1 MDQPEVQIPT
11 GLKKPPMGSY
21 AGFNRL
27 WDWYRAQIQSSTDP
41 VALRMRGL
49 HGLADHAQ
57 QLQNAQMRELY
68 AAVEY
73 AWHGELGEIWRFLG
87 RIDLKLLE
95 KQLGDLALIQADD
108 LRKGSKKWE
117 TAEGVLNLLGELG
130 DLLRR
135 LAQGQRGKT
144 GG

>member
-1 MDQPEVQIPT
+1 MDQSELQIPT
-11 GLKKPPMGSY
+11 GLKKPQLGSR
-21 AGFNRL
+21 AGFDRL
-27 WDWYRAQIQSSTDP
+27 WARYRAQIQSDYDP
-41 VALRMRGL
+41 VAAGIRFGSASREAMLASQRKQLTGL
-49 HGLADHAQ
+49 DRAIDAAWQG
-57 QLQNAQMRELY
+57 QL
-68 AAVEY
+68 
-73 AWHGELGEIWRFLG
+73 GDIWRFLG
-87 RIDLKLLE
+87 KIDRRLLE

-135 LAQGQRGKT
+135 T